1 MEINIHSYQEISY
14 EDKTV
19 LIRLDINSPLDPDTK
34 KITSSTRLQRSV
46 PTLKYILEQGA
57 KVAIIAH
64 QGDTLDYHNLYP
76 LAEHAEILSDLLK
89 TKVDYI
95 DDVCGPAAIK
105 AVKNLKAGE
114 AIILGNVR
122 YLTEEV
128 SVFETVVSLTPQQM
142 TDTWL
147 VRQLSPL
154 FDVYINEAFSAA
166 HRYCPSMVAFQEV
179 LPSAA
184 GELFFQEYSVLSNVL
199 HNAKKPSVFVLGGA
213 KISDAFGMMEQVL
226 ANGTADKI
234 LTTGVVGMVMLMAK
248 GVEPGKQYSAFLKD
262 KDFLQ
267 FVEPAKK
274 YLSEYPGQIEVP
286 LDVAYEKDGARVEI
300 AIDDLPIDDVSFL
313 DIGEKTIEH
322 YGSIIETAGTLFCNG
337 PAGVYEDK
345 LFELG
350 TRSIMEK
357 VAAAPGFSVIGGGDS
372 VQAAGKYIDLNDIS
386 YVCTAGGAMVR
397 FMTGE
402 PLALVKAMEANS
414 DKLAAIL

>member
-1 MEINIHSYQEISY
+1 M
-14 EDKTV
+14 
-19 LIRLDINSPLDPDTK
+19 
-34 KITSSTRLQRSV
+34 
-46 PTLKYILEQGA
+46 
-57 KVAIIAH
+57 
-64 QGDTLDYHNLYP
+64 
-76 LAEHAEILSDLLK
+76 
-89 TKVDYI
+89 
-95 DDVCGPAAIK
+95 
-105 AVKNLKAGE
+105 
-114 AIILGNVR
+114 
-122 YLTEEV
+122 
-128 SVFETVVSLTPQQM
+128 FETVVSLTPQQM

-274 YLSEYPGQIEVP
+274 YLSEYPV
-286 LDVAYEKDGARVEI
+286 
-300 AIDDLPIDDVSFL
+300 
-313 DIGEKTIEH
+313 
-322 YGSIIETAGTLFCNG
+322 N
-337 PAGVYEDK
+337 
-345 LFELG
+345 
-350 TRSIMEK
+350 
-357 VAAAPGFSVIGGGDS
+357 
-372 VQAAGKYIDLNDIS
+372 
-386 YVCTAGGAMVR
+386 
-397 FMTGE
+397 
-402 PLALVKAMEANS
+402 
-414 DKLAAIL
+414 

>member
-1 MEINIHSYQEISY
+1 MEIKIHSYKEVNY
-14 EDKTV
+14 EDKNV
-19 LIRLDINSPLDPDTK
+19 LLRIDINSPLDPETK
-34 KITSSTRLQRSV
+34 KITNFTRLERSV

-76 LAEHAEILSDLLK
+76 LAEHAEILSNLLDR
-89 TKVDYI
+89 KVDYI
-95 DDVCGPAAIK
+95 DDVCGPAAIN
-105 AVKNLKAGE
+105 AVKKLNSGD
-114 AIILGNVR
+114 AIILGNLR

-128 SVFETVVSLTPQQM
+128 SVFETVVDLTPQQM
-142 TDTWL
+142 TKTWL
-147 VRQLSPL
+147 IRQLAPL

-184 GELFFQEYSVLSNVL
+184 GELFFQEYSVLSTVL

-226 ANGTADKI
+226 AKGTADKI
-234 LTTGVVGMVMLMAK
+234 LTTGVVGQVMLMAK
-248 GVEPGKQYSAFLKD
+248 GIEPGKQYTSFLKN

-274 YLSEYPGQIEVP
+274 YLTDFPGKIEVP
-286 LDVAYEKDGARVEI
+286 LDVAYAQNGQRIETPVEN
-300 AIDDLPIDDVSFL
+300 LPIDDASFS
-313 DIGEKTIEH
+313 DIGEKTMKY
-322 YGSIIETAGTLFCNG
+322 YGSIIESAGTLFCNG
-337 PAGVYEDK
+337 PAGVYEDQ
-345 LFELG
+345 LFEAG

-357 VAAAPGFSVIGGGDS
+357 VAAAEGFSVIGGGDS
-372 VQAAGKYIDLNDIS
+372 VQAAGKYIDLKDID

-402 PLALVKAMEANS
+402 TLALVRAMESNV
-414 DKLAAIL
+414 DKFDSMQ